1 MILPVA
7 AIIAGFIIGL
17 QLKAPIP
24 PEYVAYLGLAVM
36 GGIDTVLGGYR
47 SSLEG
52 KFNGSIFL
60 TGFLGNILMGS
71 ALAWLG
77 EQMGINLFLVVAFVY
92 GGRIFNNLSIIR
104 RILLTRWSDWREQ
117 TRLEAERAK
126 QAAAAPAS
134 KEGQS

>member
-1 MILPVA
+1 MPLLAVIV
-7 AIIAGFIIGL
+7 GFVVGL
-17 QLKAPIP
+17 QVAAPIP
-24 PEYVAYLGLAVM
+24 QIYVSYLGLAVI

-52 KFNGSIFL
+52 KFNSSIFI

-92 GGRIFNNLSIIR
+92 GARVFNNLIIIR

-117 TRLEAERAK
+117 TRLETEKAK
-126 QAAAAPAS
+126 QAATAAAQ
-134 KEGQS
+134 KEG

>member
-1 MILPVA
+1 MIIVPLL
-7 AIIAGFIIGL
+7 AIIVGFAVGL
-17 QLKAPIP
+17 QVAAPIP
-24 PEYVAYLGLAVM
+24 QMYVSYLGLAVI

-52 KFNGSIFL
+52 KFNSAIFV

-92 GGRIFNNLSIIR
+92 GARVFNNLSIIR
-104 RILLTRWSDWREQ
+104 RILLTRWSDWRDQ
-117 TRLEAERAK
+117 TRLESEKAR

-134 KEGQS
+134 KEG

>member
-1 MILPVA
+1 MILPLGAVVL
-7 AIIAGFIIGL
+7 GFVLGL
-17 QLKAPIP
+17 QLKAPLP

-60 TGFLGNILMGS
+60 TGFLGNILMGA

-92 GGRIFNNLSIIR
+92 GARIFNNLSLIR

-117 TRLEAERAK
+117 TRLEAERAR
-126 QAAAAPAS
+126 QAASSPAP

>member
-1 MILPVA
+1 ML
-7 AIIAGFIIGL
+7 GFIVGL
-17 QLKAPIP
+17 QLGVPLP
-24 PEYVAYLGLAVM
+24 HEYISYLGLAVI
-36 GGIDTVLGGYR
+36 GGIDTLLGGYR

-52 KFNGSIFL
+52 KFNASIII

-92 GGRIFNNLSIIR
+92 GARVFNNLSIIR

-117 TRLEAERAK
+117 IRLESERAK
-126 QAAAAPAS
+126 QAATAPAP
-134 KEGQS
+134 KEGQL